1 MIKTDFNKGWLFCR
15 EGETERIAVDVP
27 HDAMLREPRTDDS
40 EGGTNTGWFAGY
52 DYEYT
57 KEFDVSADVIG
68 RELILEFEGVY
79 RNAEVY
85 VNGEK
90 AAFNPYGYGNF
101 YVNITDKAQ
110 EGKNTVLV
118 KAKNAEQPNSRWYT
132 QPRRDIPVSA
142 FTWMRSRLPA
152 AWAAAEKALALSRS

>member
-40 EGGTNTGWFAGY
+40 EGGTNTGWFAGC

-110 EGKNTVLV
+110 EGKNWYLV
-118 KAKNAEQPNSRWYT
+118 CDTSRENSFIEGDEKIESSFNQAPNSLLIFEER
-132 QPRRDIPVSA
+132 
-142 FTWMRSRLPA
+142 
-152 AWAAAEKALALSRS
+152 